1 MVKFLIDGQAL
12 DDLACKL
19 QQLEVLFDVIP
30 EEPTGSHIKVDL
42 LCEIGRDI
50 SKRTSIDL
58 ENMRVGARVE
68 SATEIH
74 HG

>member
-1 MVKFLIDGQAL
+1 MAKFLIDGQAL

-19 QQLEVLFDVIP
+19 QQPEVLFDVIP

-50 SKRTSIDL
+50 SRRTSSDI
-58 ENMRVGARVE
+58 ENMRVGTRMD
-68 SATEIH
+68 SAAEVH
-74 HG
+74 RG